1 MRRRNFLAL
10 VAAVLMAASLAM
22 LPAHAKTAVCP
33 PACAVSGTV
42 AGSVIRPPF
51 DMMIKGTIF
60 DTISQRTFSFNV
72 EGPYNFAP
80 GTLGRGTVKVEG
92 PGAPNGQYKLWAN
105 VDFDGTLDNFTMRN
119 AGPSNVVVGGH
130 FSYDTESQTLVGDHV
145 SLDSNPEFGGGDGGC
160 CIGGT

>member
-22 LPAHAKTAVCP
+22 LPAHATTGACP
-33 PACAVSGTV
+33 PACAVSGSV
-42 AGSVIRPPF
+42 VGSVIRPPF
-51 DMMIKGTIF
+51 DMVIKGTIF
-60 DTISQRTFSFNV
+60 DTITTNTYQFSV

-105 VDFDGTLDNFTMRN
+105 VVFDGTLDSFTMRN

-130 FSYDTESQTLVGDHV
+130 FSYDSESQRLVGDHV
-145 SLDSNPEFGGGDGGC
+145 NLNSNPDFGGGGDFGSP
-160 CIGGT
+160 T